1 MDRKQDLREQT
12 NPVFNTAKSM
22 LLHLRIA
29 GDKDAALL
37 AEKFGIDAD
46 SLLGAEG
53 DRQEVALSPEMTVMS
68 ETRFRSINKISGNY
82 KNSTVVD
89 IGCGYTPRALKEPF
103 KDMRYIGCDL
113 PIVTDE
119 LAPVIGGICAERG
132 IKNTEYH
139 GTDATNY
146 RSLRDA
152 LNTVDGEITVLSDGL
167 LTYLSN
173 SELTELCLNIRR
185 LLKEFGGRWIT
196 SDTDAN
202 PLFMAALTVV
212 HGKAAYENLLKTMY
226 EYAEQSDT
234 NIEVQNMTV
243 LAYDFENTMK
253 TVTNFLRSV
262 GLKWERVPISDYVT
276 EIGSLADYSDEAKAD
291 YIKSLENVYIWIFT
305 PDENYRE
312 TEENY
317 ESDIF
322 GVTAKAHGG
331 KMEITLR
338 GRLDSITAPELL
350 GVYEKTTAREKV
362 EKIIVDASE
371 LEYISSAGLR
381 VLLMMIKQ
389 VGDGNLAVTG
399 QNDTVQTIFDQTGF
413 TKLTAQKN

>member
-1 MDRKQDLREQT
+1 MGEKQDLREQT
-12 NPVFNTAKSM
+12 NPIFNTAKSM
-22 LLHLRIA
+22 LLHLCIA
-29 GDKDAALL
+29 GDKDAPIL

-53 DRQEVALSPEMTVMS
+53 NRQEVALSPELTVMT
-68 ETRFRSINKISGNY
+68 ETRFRSINKIAGSY
-82 KNSTVVD
+82 KNSTIVD
-89 IGCGYTPRALKEPF
+89 IGCGYTPRALCEPC

-119 LAPVIGGICAERG
+119 LAPVIGEMCAERG
-132 IKNTEYH
+132 IKDTEYRSA
-139 GTDATNY
+139 DATNY

-152 LNTVDGEITVLSDGL
+152 LSSVDGEITILSDGL

-173 SELTELCLNIRR
+173 SELTELCSNIRR

-202 PLFMAALTVV
+202 PLFMAALTAV
-212 HGKAAYENLLKTMY
+212 HGKAAYEDLVKTMN

-262 GLKWERVPISDYVT
+262 GLKWERVPMSGYVT
-276 EIGSLADYSDEAKAD
+276 EIGSLADDSDEAKAD
-291 YIKSLENVYIWIFT
+291 YIKSLENVYIWIVT
-305 PDENYRE
+305 PDEDFKE

-317 ESDIF
+317 ESASF
-322 GVTAKAHGG
+322 GATANAHGG
-331 KMEITLR
+331 EMKVVLR
-338 GRLDSITAPELL
+338 GRLDSVTAPELL
-350 GVYEKTTAREKV
+350 GVYEKTTAQEKV
-362 EKIIVDASE
+362 EKITVDASE

-381 VLLMMIKQ
+381 VLLLMIKQ
-389 VGDGNLAVTG
+389 VGNGNLTVTG
-399 QNDTVQTIFDQTGF
+399 QNETVQTIFDQTGF
-413 TKLTAQKN
+413 ADLIA